1 MMQFLMRSE
10 QPVKCSIFRPLPPSP
25 PPWQTFKL
33 CKFDGTPP
41 NYHVSSLSSR
51 SKYMITSCFITRGSS
66 CAALTSSSRIIN
78 TPPSPLFLYRIL
90 IKTRGKLFQTFSKNF
105 VLKKKRKKRELRAS
119 VSYLATWNEKRRK
132 EWDGER
138 RTTHANQS
146 VSQSVS
152 HSVLP
157 FLAAIVAIVFRRS
170 TANTSFVLH
179 CPRATRQISI
189 SGCCSLSARYA
200 PLTFKSIGYRVAAA
214 QRTLPPRYIERKNSF
229 ASSKN
234 RISFLFLSVFIIILR
249 EKFQVSWKK
258 VYAFPITYLI
268 RMSRGYSRV
277 RAII

>member
-1 MMQFLMRSE
+1 MQFLMRSE
-10 QPVKCSIFRPLPPSP
+10 QPVKCSIFRPLPPSPP

-78 TPPSPLFLYRIL
+78 TPPSPLLLYRIL

-105 VLKKKRKKRELRAS
+105 VLKKKKEELRTS

-146 VSQSVS
+146 VSQSVTQFF
-152 HSVLP
+152 P
-157 FLAAIVAIVFRRS
+157 FLRPLWPLCSDVRLPIRRS
-170 TANTSFVLH
+170 FSIVPVPPGRYLFPVAARYPL
-179 CPRATRQISI
+179 ATR
-189 SGCCSLSARYA
+189 L
-200 PLTFKSIGYRVAAA
+200 
-214 QRTLPPRYIERKNSF
+214 
-229 ASSKN
+229 
-234 RISFLFLSVFIIILR
+234 
-249 EKFQVSWKK
+249 
-258 VYAFPITYLI
+258 
-268 RMSRGYSRV
+268 
-277 RAII
+277 

>member
-10 QPVKCSIFRPLPPSP
+10 QPVKCSIFRPLPPSPPP

-78 TPPSPLFLYRIL
+78 TPPSPLLLYRIL

-105 VLKKKRKKRELRAS
+105 VLKKKKEELRTS

-146 VSQSVS
+146 VSQSLS
-152 HSVLP
+152 S
-157 FLAAIVAIVFRRS
+157 
-170 TANTSFVLH
+170 
-179 CPRATRQISI
+179 
-189 SGCCSLSARYA
+189 SLSCGHCGHCVPTFDCQYVVRS
-200 PLTFKSIGYRVAAA
+200 PLSPCHQADIYFRLLLAIRSLR
-214 QRTLPPRYIERKNSF
+214 
-229 ASSKN
+229 ASD
-234 RISFLFLSVFIIILR
+234 F
-249 EKFQVSWKK
+249 
-258 VYAFPITYLI
+258 
-268 RMSRGYSRV
+268 
-277 RAII
+277 